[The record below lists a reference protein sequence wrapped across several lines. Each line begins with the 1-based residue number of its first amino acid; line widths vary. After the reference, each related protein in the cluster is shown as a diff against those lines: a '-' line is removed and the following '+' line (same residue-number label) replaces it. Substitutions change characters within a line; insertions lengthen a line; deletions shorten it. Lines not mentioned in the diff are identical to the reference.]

1 MYAGK
6 EAGSLSGSNA
16 GQYVKGNFPVLQ
28 ERFIYLNLNYLSSS
42 Y

>member
-16 GQYVKGNFPVLQ
+16 GQYVKGSFPVLQ
-28 ERFIYLNLNYLSSS
+28 ERFIYLKRDTG
-42 Y
+42 